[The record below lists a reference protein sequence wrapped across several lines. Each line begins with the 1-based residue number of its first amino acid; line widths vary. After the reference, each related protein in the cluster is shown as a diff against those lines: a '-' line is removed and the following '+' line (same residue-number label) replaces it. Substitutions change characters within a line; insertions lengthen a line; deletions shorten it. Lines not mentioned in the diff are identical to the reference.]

1 MGAAPNAA
9 LAPVEPSG
17 KVMNPPS
24 IDPVKASRRGQFDVI
39 RNPDGILL
47 RVKHTTDIKMLA
59 ASISFALADNQRVTL
74 RAVGAPAVNALL
86 KSAAIARQ
94 YVAVRGLDLYVRPG
108 FETLMLPSRQPGAKP
123 GDLEEITAIIC
134 HLTAQ

>member
-1 MGAAPNAA
+1 MGAP
-9 LAPVEPSG
+9 LTPPLIEPEQG
-17 KVMNPPS
+17 
-24 IDPVKASRRGQFDVI
+24 ARRGQFDVI
-39 RNPDGILL
+39 RGDSGILL
-47 RVKHTTDIKMLA
+47 RVKHTTDIKLLA
-59 ASISFALADNQRVTL
+59 ASISFALVGNQRVTL

-86 KSAAIARQ
+86 KSAAVARQ

-123 GDLEEITAIIC
+123 GDKEEVTAIIC